1 MKDTTPASTSSG
13 HIHLPKSYRQW
24 SKTSVQPAGAK
35 DHMKNDRKEWIK
47 IAEELN
53 WAIEMLKN
61 DPTDIK
67 TWYVVFATQEA
78 FRKMHREL
86 QNNI

>member
-35 DHMKNDRKEWIK
+35 DRMKTDKEAWIK
-47 IAEELN
+47 IAEELD
-53 WAIEMLKN
+53 WAIQMLKN
-61 DPTDIK
+61 NPTDIK
-67 TWYVVFATQEA
+67 TWYVVFATQEH
-78 FRKMHREL
+78 FKKMHRDL
-86 QNNI
+86 

>member
-35 DHMKNDRKEWIK
+35 DRMNQATDEWK
-47 IAEELN
+47 KMAQELN
-53 WAIEMLKN
+53 WGIELLKN
-61 DPTDIK
+61 NPTDVK
-67 TWYVVFATQEA
+67 TWYILFATQES
-78 FRKMHREL
+78 FRKLERGL
-86 QNNI
+86 PN